1 MSSAASPNEKLLSY
15 EDQVLG
21 EEPTVSLGAFLTA
34 HGSTSGSEPDFSS
47 DWEYSTDE
55 DEETTDE
62 YDTPIPLR
70 EREILTEAV

>member
-1 MSSAASPNEKLLSY
+1 VSSAASPNEKLLSY

-21 EEPTVSLGAFLTA
+21 EQPTVSLGAVSTA
-34 HGSTSGSEPDFSS
+34 HGSTSGSEPEFSS

-55 DEETTDE
+55 DEETTDK

-70 EREILTEAV
+70 EREILTKVV

>member
-1 MSSAASPNEKLLSY
+1 MSSAASPNEKLVSY
-15 EDQVLG
+15 EDQVL
-21 EEPTVSLGAFLTA
+21 EEQPTVPLSAILTA

-62 YDTPIPLR
+62 YGTSIPLR
-70 EREILTEAV
+70 EREMLTEVV